1 MEDYCPICLEQSS
14 DMFVLTCKHRV
25 HLECCE
31 GLNSHNCPICRSKIE
46 NFPQEVIQKINSNI
60 EKYLREKEEDALEA
74 AIELFERDITSI
86 DSTNEAILFAIA
98 CLLSLG
104 IPQELIPPA
113 DIEIDQITMFTPS
126 MIFYIIVS
134 ETIIRVQEILSEGSS
149 ISSSEEE

>member
-1 MEDYCPICLEQSS
+1 MEEYCPICLEQSS
-14 DMFVLTCKHRV
+14 DMFVLTCKHIV
-25 HLECCE
+25 HLECCK
-31 GLNSHNCPICRSKIE
+31 GLNSHKCPICRSKIE

-104 IPQELIPPA
+104 IPQELIPTA